1 MRQSWLRR
9 WRALVPAVFAI
20 CLPYGAAMAQSA
32 PDPAPVRRVLD
43 LQGRVLDLDGKV
55 LDIVGISKGIEG
67 ALKDLGAKVTQTE
80 IHIELA
86 ADVLFDFDKATLRP
100 QATEALH
107 KVGEVLRSY
116 PDRPV
121 IIEGHTDGKGSDAY
135 NQKLSEARAVSV
147 KTWLVQNGV
156 IVAKRM
162 ITRGWGKN
170 KPVAPNSK
178 PDGSDDPQGR
188 QKNRR
193 VEITLK
199 KG

>member
-1 MRQSWLRR
+1 MS
-9 WRALVPAVFAI
+9 
-20 CLPYGAAMAQSA
+20 
-32 PDPAPVRRVLD
+32 
-43 LQGRVLDLDGKV
+43 
-55 LDIVGISKGIEG
+55 
-67 ALKDLGAKVTQTE
+67 
-80 IHIELA
+80 
-86 ADVLFDFDKATLRP
+86 DVLFDTAKFTLRP
-100 QATEALH
+100 AAREKLA
-107 KVGEVLRSY
+107 KVAGIVSGHPGLRL
-116 PDRPV
+116 DV
-121 IIEGHTDGKGSDAY
+121 EGHTDSVGADDY

-170 KPVAPNSK
+170 KPVAPNIK